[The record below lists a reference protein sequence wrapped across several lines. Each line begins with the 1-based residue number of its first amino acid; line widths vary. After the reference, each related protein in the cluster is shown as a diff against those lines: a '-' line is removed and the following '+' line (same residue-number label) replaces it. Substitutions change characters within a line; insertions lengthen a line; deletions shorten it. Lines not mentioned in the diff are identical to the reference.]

1 MDDKQRFSILT
12 FPQFFDGTDLGINIV
27 FLPRNQN
34 PLTTADGVPLPAG
47 APPFADAKLSFVAR
61 IVSGLS
67 GLPGTVA
74 PLAPVAL
81 TTKQPTQSRALFET
95 LASQFHIKN
104 PGATNSDADV
114 KAESQPPR
122 SLEKSVKKYL
132 PETYRSSF
140 NFVAPRTPNAVTDD
154 AYHCAVREA
163 EPNPAFK
170 QQGNQVSWGEVFA
183 NAMRQPLLATAL
195 GMIYHTKITVNLA
208 NFAKG
213 GWLYVDLADASD
225 YRTQQKADPKFV
237 KCYAARIPVLEAGK
251 PRSVF
256 GAILFPVTAVPPPG
270 SNYDELF
277 IEAADYDDGF
287 AKVVHA
293 FQPVSQSLLLEKSD
307 GFHPTHEAGIRL
319 GWDDEQILI
328 WYIRQLA
335 EESPNSKTRID
346 APIGTFGYKI
356 DVREDKAVPG
366 GWNSLNQVSSKAAL
380 KVVDP
385 VSHTAITLGN
395 FTDKELPYQVYPA
408 QLDGHGDKPFWLPMY
423 FAAWAGKSMVLPDEE
438 ASEIYQHHK
447 AGSRPEINVSGAPQ
461 NQLNKLYEPS
471 GIATTLRY
479 GKPYQFRIRLG
490 DMSGGGP
497 ALATTPQDET
507 PSQTTKCRFKRYVA
521 PNAVR
526 IDGLPENTHVLF
538 AGTEL
543 KLKRPILGYPAVV
556 FTGKYADPI
565 PLLQAASD
573 AELTKPIPERGA
585 FGIADPDVESVEIT
599 GELQTLKMDNM
610 MSVSGRE
617 AYIKY
622 YTTTRTFPKKASA
635 EFNDVLEVPLEYRD
649 CKVLKFGDPGDLGD
663 LGVNQ
668 AEIDGLRQLVLPR
681 ARTIRLT
688 IRPVCEVKPNYYGLE
703 QPEPEYN
710 TRFGRTIQFQLR
722 AEPLEDETALFGAAH
737 QVRGIYLQPDPPFLF
752 DGNIGSLLL
761 GKEVEKA
768 PDIVQRLAQQLG
780 IESKGMSL
788 IGKKGQ
794 RVQFGC
800 SQRIRHTLSPDNSQ
814 LTFASKGDLTHHW
827 LCCVMLEL
835 ERDWTWD
842 GLEDRSLVIRRGKRF
857 KEDATGETELLEV
870 GDIEIKHT
878 APFTALSDP
887 DRSHTTL
894 IFIDAVETKNERM
907 QPAPNA
913 AEPRFPDLIDVEYKI
928 EAAYKNPL
936 GARTDKAL
944 LLPLELPITT
954 PPAQIPKIVSVGI
967 ALSPYVARNNYAE
980 TEPRRRFLWIE
991 FDKPISDP
999 KDTYFARVMSNAPDQ
1014 LISNNSPEL
1023 LITPEEPALPIDPE
1037 YIRVITANQSNDE
1050 AGLDAM
1056 QPMEKATGPGTDA
1069 DRFYLL
1075 PLPAG
1080 LHPESPE
1087 MFGFFTYEIRVG
1099 HYRYTN
1105 TTAHHA
1111 EGEDVWTTA
1120 QGRFGRSLRVPGVQH
1135 PAPTLTCTVNRDEE
1149 KLYVTAP
1156 YAVAVHSG
1164 KNVTADPPR
1173 TEIWALLYA
1182 QVKQADNKE
1191 YRNIL
1196 LDDRVLAA
1204 NMRVEHDKAVLWK
1217 AKYTMEE
1224 RRLLQRASVRNF
1236 KGEVSHASS
1245 GPAFKLA
1252 DSLTVNKDA
1261 TKYGTAI
1268 WTDSEVVQLL
1278 HQYGLPVNSPLSVLC
1293 VEILP
1298 HITNI
1303 YDHVSSLHREDVRN
1317 KMRAMVGGSQFPAEQ
1332 DVKRGLALNAI
1343 AMQSVSFDEDRP
1355 LSDQLGQYR
1364 ILRTSPLM
1372 KVPFVC

>member
-1 MDDKQRFSILT
+1 
-12 FPQFFDGTDLGINIV
+12 
-27 FLPRNQN
+27 
-34 PLTTADGVPLPAG
+34 
-47 APPFADAKLSFVAR
+47 
-61 IVSGLS
+61 
-67 GLPGTVA
+67 
-74 PLAPVAL
+74 
-81 TTKQPTQSRALFET
+81 
-95 LASQFHIKN
+95 
-104 PGATNSDADV
+104 
-114 KAESQPPR
+114 
-122 SLEKSVKKYL
+122 
-132 PETYRSSF
+132 
-140 NFVAPRTPNAVTDD
+140 
-154 AYHCAVREA
+154 
-163 EPNPAFK
+163 
-170 QQGNQVSWGEVFA
+170 
-183 NAMRQPLLATAL
+183 
-195 GMIYHTKITVNLA
+195 
-208 NFAKG
+208 
-213 GWLYVDLADASD
+213 
-225 YRTQQKADPKFV
+225 
-237 KCYAARIPVLEAGK
+237 
-251 PRSVF
+251 
-256 GAILFPVTAVPPPG
+256 
-270 SNYDELF
+270 
-277 IEAADYDDGF
+277 
-287 AKVVHA
+287 
-293 FQPVSQSLLLEKSD
+293 
-307 GFHPTHEAGIRL
+307 
-319 GWDDEQILI
+319 
-328 WYIRQLA
+328 
-335 EESPNSKTRID
+335 
-346 APIGTFGYKI
+346 
-356 DVREDKAVPG
+356 
-366 GWNSLNQVSSKAAL
+366 
-380 KVVDP
+380 
-385 VSHTAITLGN
+385 
-395 FTDKELPYQVYPA
+395 
-408 QLDGHGDKPFWLPMY
+408 
-423 FAAWAGKSMVLPDEE
+423 
-438 ASEIYQHHK
+438 
-447 AGSRPEINVSGAPQ
+447 
-461 NQLNKLYEPS
+461 
-471 GIATTLRY
+471 
-479 GKPYQFRIRLG
+479 
-490 DMSGGGP
+490 
-497 ALATTPQDET
+497 
-507 PSQTTKCRFKRYVA
+507 
-521 PNAVR
+521 
-526 IDGLPENTHVLF
+526 
-538 AGTEL
+538 
-543 KLKRPILGYPAVV
+543 
-556 FTGKYADPI
+556 
-565 PLLQAASD
+565 
-573 AELTKPIPERGA
+573 
-585 FGIADPDVESVEIT
+585 
-599 GELQTLKMDNM
+599 
-610 MSVSGRE
+610 
-617 AYIKY
+617 
-622 YTTTRTFPKKASA
+622 
-635 EFNDVLEVPLEYRD
+635 
-649 CKVLKFGDPGDLGD
+649 
-663 LGVNQ
+663 
-668 AEIDGLRQLVLPR
+668 
-681 ARTIRLT
+681 
-688 IRPVCEVKPNYYGLE
+688 
-703 QPEPEYN
+703 
-710 TRFGRTIQFQLR
+710 
-722 AEPLEDETALFGAAH
+722 
-737 QVRGIYLQPDPPFLF
+737 
-752 DGNIGSLLL
+752 
-761 GKEVEKA
+761 
-768 PDIVQRLAQQLG
+768 
-780 IESKGMSL
+780 
-788 IGKKGQ
+788 
-794 RVQFGC
+794 
-800 SQRIRHTLSPDNSQ
+800 
-814 LTFASKGDLTHHW
+814 
-827 LCCVMLEL
+827 
-835 ERDWTWD
+835 
-842 GLEDRSLVIRRGKRF
+842 VIRRGKRF